1 MEVIEVDVCP
11 PDEAGGFSVVMV
23 EQVFRMARLL
33 SVQDQWRGMWIGNPS
48 GRKIAYQPEQR
59 IGSIVSALSCGLRG
73 LAPANLLLRPSS
85 AVMNLL
91 GGRFPDQGTMHRWLD
106 QVTAEQAEALRS
118 HLHRVV
124 REHGR
129 FRQELWSN
137 RMLFVDIDGQGLIAR
152 GQRFERAAGGYM
164 DDGLDHGYQRYV
176 CYVGETREVLDEWL
190 APGNQTLMTA
200 LPESVRGLNEVFP
213 RWERRRVIL
222 RMDSHGGTLKNLKCA
237 RRERATITSVRCTAT
252 GP

>member
-73 LAPANLLLRPSS
+73 LAPANLVLRPSS

-106 QVTAEQAEALRS
+106 QVTPRVAVTSGVVSPFVFGSRICRSAES
-118 HLHRVV
+118 
-124 REHGR
+124 
-129 FRQELWSN
+129 
-137 RMLFVDIDGQGLIAR
+137 
-152 GQRFERAAGGYM
+152 
-164 DDGLDHGYQRYV
+164 
-176 CYVGETREVLDEWL
+176 C
-190 APGNQTLMTA
+190 
-200 LPESVRGLNEVFP
+200 
-213 RWERRRVIL
+213 
-222 RMDSHGGTLKNLKCA
+222 
-237 RRERATITSVRCTAT
+237 
-252 GP
+252 